1 MGTILHLHP
10 IEDFGKRNRCFRHA
24 NEQQAPS
31 QAVHR
36 RNPKPLTSAALAG
49 HHLMVLRV
57 ASAFVFIDPCPSLGA
72 AVNSSPG
79 YSSEV
84 KAMMLQ
90 YKWLE
95 ISFSTNLNSKD

>member
-1 MGTILHLHP
+1 
-10 IEDFGKRNRCFRHA
+10 
-24 NEQQAPS
+24 
-31 QAVHR
+31 
-36 RNPKPLTSAALAG
+36 
-49 HHLMVLRV
+49 MVLRV